1 MKRKGIMACLLVML
15 LLSACAEEEAGENQT
30 TVEENLPV
38 VSLPEEKEEKE
49 TPLILAVGRNFST
62 TLPYYLND
70 EASLEVLP
78 LIYDSLVTVDE
89 TYHWQPDLAAE
100 IQQDGLDYTI
110 ILQDAV
116 FSDGSEVRASDI
128 VNSMN
133 YARSEGSAWA
143 EELSI
148 VADCVTLTADKVRV
162 TLTEPHQ
169 DFENLLTFPII
180 EEKNDGSWFGSGQY
194 VLNSEKE
201 GFLYLELNPYAEE
214 ASSLEN
220 IQLNVLSNTDTLYD
234 NLRIGSIS
242 CLFDD
247 LSSGEAMKLSRSSSA
262 VEIGHLLF
270 LGVNNEKGLM
280 ENAAVRRTISGIID
294 RQLLVDRVYASKAT
308 ETFTPFHPNYYRLK
322 PDSKNA
328 LNTETAIQQ
337 LKDAGLVKNTE
348 GYFGSEEQ
356 NELKLIYNSDNVY
369 RLQTAEMLQQQLESI
384 SLKLELVGLPY
395 AEYMETLDKGDFDL
409 YLGELAI
416 DESMDISRLIE
427 QGEGYGYDCVEG
439 NSVQQVYSSYQQGN
453 APLSLFVD
461 VYQQNLPV
469 ITLLSRQGLIIYEE
483 NVQVT
488 VHSNPAEAFAEI
500 S

>member
-1 MKRKGIMACLLVML
+1 MDRKRITAFLLSVL
-15 LLSACAEEEAGENQT
+15 LLTGCAANKEKSEQEAPVKSEAAVSVQSEN
-30 TVEENLPV
+30 
-38 VSLPEEKEEKE
+38 KAKE
-49 TPLILAVGRNFST
+49 TELVLAVGRDFVD
-62 TLPYYLND
+62 TLPYQLKD
-70 EASLEVLP
+70 EASLAVLP
-78 LIYDSLVTVDE
+78 LMYESLVTVDE
-89 TYHWQPDLAAE
+89 TYNWQPELAAE
-100 IQQDGLDYTI
+100 IQQDGLEYTI
-110 ILQDAV
+110 ILRDAV
-116 FSDGSEVRASDI
+116 FSDGSEVRASDV

-133 YARSEGSAWA
+133 YARSVGSPWA
-143 EELSI
+143 EELAI
-148 VADCVTLTADKVRV
+148 VADCVTLTADKVQIV
-162 TLTEPHQ
+162 LTEAHQ

-180 EEKNDGSWFGSGQY
+180 EEKNDGTWLGSGQY
-194 VLNSEKE
+194 VLNNENAAAP
-201 GFLYLELNPYAEE
+201 YLEVNPNAETIPSIE
-214 ASSLEN
+214 Q
-220 IQLNVLSNTDTLYD
+220 IQLNVLPNTETLYD
-234 NLRIGSIS
+234 TLRIGSIS

-280 ENAAVRRTISGIID
+280 ENAAVRRTVSGIID

-308 ETFTPFHPNYYRLK
+308 ETSTPFHPNYYRLQ
-322 PDSKNA
+322 PDSKRNIS
-328 LNTETAIQQ
+328 TEAAMQQ

-427 QGEGYGYDCVEG
+427 QGEGYGYGCVEG
-439 NSVQQVYSSYQQGN
+439 NSVQQVYSSYLQGN

-461 VYQQNLPV
+461 VYQQNLPA
-469 ITLLSRQGLIIYEE
+469 IPLLYRQGLIIYEE